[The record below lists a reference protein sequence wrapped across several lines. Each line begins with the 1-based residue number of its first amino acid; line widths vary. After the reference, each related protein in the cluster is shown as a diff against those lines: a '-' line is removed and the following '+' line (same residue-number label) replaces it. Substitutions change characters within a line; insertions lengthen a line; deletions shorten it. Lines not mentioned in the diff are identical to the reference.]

1 MDLPFFLL
9 LLVVVATLAWFVGA
23 PMLRQR
29 RRAARSRKALP
40 QEWRDWLERDMTIY
54 RRLPAE
60 LRERLHAVIRVFIDE
75 KRFVG
80 CNGLEVTDHMRV
92 LVAAYAGLLVLNRPG
107 VPDRQL
113 YDDLYAILIYPG
125 AFVVPESHHD
135 ETGLVTEGE
144 RVLSGQTWDSRRI
157 ILSWED
163 IELARDEDHNVVL
176 HEFAHYLDMEDE
188 TMDGAPGLPSSNAY
202 REWSQTFWQEFRRL
216 RQELSYG
223 MPTVIDPYGA
233 TAPAEFFAVVTE
245 VFFQRPHELANAHPQ
260 LYGQLRKYYRLDP
273 AQWWP
278 APPPPSSGD
287 FAQRE
292 GTYDEQ
298 YRH

>member
-1 MDLPFFLL
+1 MAVLI
-9 LLVVVATLAWFVGA
+9 LAALIAVGA
-23 PMLRQR
+23 LFWW
-29 RRAARSRKALP
+29 AGV
-40 QEWRDWLERDMTIY
+40 
-54 RRLPAE
+54 PA
-60 LRERLHAVIRVFIDE
+60 LRERQRLALSRKPLPDEWRGWLQQDVAVYRHLPDALREKLHGLIQIFVAQ
-75 KRFVG
+75 KTFVG
-80 CNGLEVTDHMRV
+80 CNGLTVTDRMRV
-92 LVAAYAGLLVLNRPG
+92 IIAANACLLVMNRPG
-107 VPDRQL
+107 VPQKNL
-113 YDDLYAILIYPG
+113 YDELFSILIYPG
-125 AFVVPESHHD
+125 AFIVPE
-135 ETGLVTEGE
+135 VTAMGGGVVQHGH
-144 RVLSGQTWDSRRI
+144 RVLSGQAWDSRRI

-163 IELARDEDHNVVL
+163 IEQPPGSGHNVVM

-260 LYGQLRKYYRLDP
+260 LYGQLLKYYRLDP
-273 AQWWP
+273 AQWSP